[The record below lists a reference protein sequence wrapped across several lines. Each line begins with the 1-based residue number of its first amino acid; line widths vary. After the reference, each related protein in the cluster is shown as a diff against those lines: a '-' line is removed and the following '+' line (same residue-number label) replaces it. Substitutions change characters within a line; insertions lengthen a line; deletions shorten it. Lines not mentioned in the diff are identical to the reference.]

1 MVTSERIRV
10 QTGGNCE
17 IVDITDQVSHAVKES
32 GLRAG
37 TVTVFVSGSTAGV
50 TTVEYEPGLI
60 ADLQTAFERL
70 FPQGLDYQHNSRW
83 GDGNGH
89 SHVRASLL
97 GSSMMVPFAEGRP
110 VLGTWQQV
118 VLIDFDNRPR
128 TREVILQI
136 VGE

>member
-17 IVDITDQVSHAVKES
+17 IVDITDQVSHAVKKS

-70 FPQGLDYQHNSRW
+70 FPQGLDYQHNNRW

-97 GSSMMVPFAEGRP
+97 GSSMVVPFAEGRP
-110 VLGTWQQV
+110 MLGTWQQV

-136 VGE
+136 MGE

>member
-17 IVDITDQVSHAVKES
+17 IVDITDQVSHAVKKS

-37 TVTVFVSGSTAGV
+37 TVTVFVSGSTAGI

-70 FPQGLDYQHNSRW
+70 FPQGLDYQHNNRW

-110 VLGTWQQV
+110 MLGTWQQV

-136 VGE
+136 MGE

>member
-10 QTGGNCE
+10 ETSGNCE
-17 IVDITDQVSHAVKES
+17 IVDITDQVSHAVKQS

-37 TVTVFVSGSTAGV
+37 TVTIFVSSSTAGI

-70 FPQGLDYQHNSRW
+70 VPQGLDYQHNNRW
-83 GDGNGH
+83 GNGNGH
-89 SHVRASLL
+89 SHVKASLL
-97 GSSMMVPFAEGRP
+97 GASMMVPFAEGRP
-110 VLGTWQQV
+110 MLGTWQQV

-128 TREVILQI
+128 MREIIVQI
-136 VGE
+136 MGE

>member
-17 IVDITDQVSHAVKES
+17 IVDITDQVSHAVKKS

>member
-1 MVTSERIRV
+1 MVTSQKIRV

-17 IVDITDQVSHAVKES
+17 IVDITDQVSHAVKKSHLKE
-32 GLRAG
+32 G
-37 TVTVFVSGSTAGV
+37 TVTIFVAGSTAGV

-70 FPQGLDYQHNSRW
+70 TPQWLEYQHNNRW

-97 GSSMMVPFAEGRP
+97 GSSMVVPFAEGRP
-110 VLGTWQQV
+110 MLGTWQQV

-128 TREVILQI
+128 TREIILQI
-136 VGE
+136 MGE

>member
-1 MVTSERIRV
+1 MVISQRIRV
-10 QTGGNCE
+10 QTSGNCD
-17 IVDITDQVSHAVKES
+17 IVDITSQVSHAVKQS

-37 TVTVFVSGSTAGV
+37 IVTIFVAGSTAGI

-70 FPQGLDYQHNSRW
+70 VPQGLDYKHNNRW

-97 GSSMMVPFAEGRP
+97 GASMMVPFAEGRP
-110 VLGTWQQV
+110 MLGTWQQV

-128 TREVILQI
+128 TREIIVQI
-136 VGE
+136 IGE

>member
-17 IVDITDQVSHAVKES
+17 IVDITDQVSHAVKKS

-70 FPQGLDYQHNSRW
+70 FPQGLDYQHNNRW

-110 VLGTWQQV
+110 MLGTWQQV

-136 VGE
+136 MGE